1 MITKLLSKSFNYKR
15 PTSKWLFARLTLL
28 VSLPFLFSY
37 FIFAAPE
44 HAGLQGVVYD
54 SIKNPIAQVRIILS
68 HKGQNND
75 ITLLSSKKGT
85 FQITG
90 LSPGEYSIKFNIDG
104 YQPHVQNNIQLE
116 PSQTFYIETILS
128 QNGSS
133 YSRLVRL
140 DYTHN
145 IHQTII
151 NHNQLNRFPSAHN
164 IWSVIENQDLSATTN
179 RIDTAGLW
187 SGIPALFSARGGCS
201 WTQNTYLLNGMDV
214 TDPYQTGKPLF
225 YPDFFSLNSYR
236 MVNAGNPPYAMSP
249 GGYFDLSTRNGG
261 ERFQGGVSTFYTHHS
276 LQSTNITP
284 DLEQE
289 GLLESHGFDYFNEGN
304 FHFSGPVIPEKLYVF
319 SSVTAF
325 GLARNLADYSDMDK
339 SSLISGLLSLKY
351 KFPESS
357 LLFLWTGQ
365 NISHPSYG
373 AERNTPFSSTL
384 DRRELYNVFQVIW
397 DTRIHNDHYISLGA
411 SFSSGDVKSD
421 FQETATEPYS
431 TGIFRSPPAGAAPSA
446 YDNSRKNFTVLLKG
460 ESLFT
465 NIFNSKHKLQYG
477 FQFQNNS
484 SSSQKEIRDNIHLLF
499 FGEEPLQVIK
509 YNSPVQHRESSRNLN
524 LYLQDTLSLSNF
536 FSVYLGFNF
545 AYSQGWIPIQDG
557 QEISSENRIDWLNFS
572 PRIGIIIPLNKA
584 KTSALKFSFARYFYK
599 LQLNYLSY
607 GNPDT
612 LAGLV
617 YEWDDSNQDK
627 QYQPGESGI
636 LIQRQGSYF
645 ASIDP
650 DLKRPFT
657 DEIIISYSLTFGS
670 DWYFYLGGF
679 HRTTYNLIHRL
690 NTGVS
695 FDNYHPL
702 YYSDIGDDRIP
713 FSYDDL
719 LFTIYEQDKKSL
731 GQDYYLLTN
740 MDSNTRTTS
749 YFGLD
754 LNLIK
759 KFGPRFTFFLSLTA
773 TQAAGHT
780 NPGNTE
786 WENDD
791 GIVGVLF
798 DNLNNLI
805 NAEGRVRFD
814 RAYTGRLGLNYQAP
828 FGIRI
833 SGIIKYYDGQPFS
846 RKIIITGL
854 NQGPFYIQAHPRGIS
869 RYEYNKTVD
878 IRLEKIITI
887 GKSRLRIIF
896 DGFNILNRHWATEEN
911 EWTGPDFPLRYATEI
926 QYPRIFRLGLAYD
939 F

>member
-1 MITKLLSKSFNYKR
+1 MLTKLLNNNPNYKQ
-15 PTSKWLFARLTLL
+15 PTSKWLFTRLIIL
-28 VSLPFLFSY
+28 VNLPVLFSC
-37 FIFAAPE
+37 FIFAVPE
-44 HAGLQGVVYD
+44 YAGLQGVVCD
-54 SIKNPIAQVRIILS
+54 SIKNPLAQVRIILS
-68 HKGQNND
+68 QAGQNND
-75 ITLLSSKKGT
+75 ITLLSNKKGT
-85 FQITG
+85 FQVTG
-90 LSPGEYSIKFNIDG
+90 LPPGEYSVKFNIDG
-104 YQPHVQNNIQLE
+104 YQPHVQNKIRLE
-116 PSQTFYIETILS
+116 PSQTLYIETILS

-140 DYTHN
+140 DYTQN

-151 NHNQLNRFPSAHN
+151 NQNQLNSFPSAHN

-236 MVNAGNPPYAMSP
+236 MVDAGNPPYAMSP
-249 GGYFDLSTRNGG
+249 GGYFDLSIRNGS

-289 GLLESHGFDYFNEGN
+289 HLLESHGFDYFTEGN
-304 FHFSGPVIPEKLYVF
+304 FHFSGPVIPEKLYIF

-325 GLARNLADYSDMDK
+325 DLARNLADYSDIDK
-339 SSLISGLLSLKY
+339 SSLISGLMSLKY

-357 LLFLWTGQ
+357 LFFLWTGQ
-365 NISHPSYG
+365 KISHPSFG
-373 AERNTPFSSTL
+373 AERNIPFSSTL
-384 DRRELYNVFQVIW
+384 DQKEIYNVFQVIW

-411 SFSSGDVKSD
+411 SFSSGNVKSD
-421 FQETATEPYS
+421 FQKTATEPYS

-446 YDNSRKNFTVLLKG
+446 YDNSRKNFTILLKG
-460 ESLFT
+460 ESLFA
-465 NIFNSKHKLQYG
+465 NIFNSRHKLQYG

-484 SSSQKEIRDNIHLLF
+484 SSSQKEIRDNLHLIF
-499 FGEEPLQVIK
+499 YGKEPLQIIK
-509 YNSPVQHRESSRNLN
+509 YNSPVLHRESSRNLN
-524 LYLQDTLSLSNF
+524 LYLQDTLSLSSF
-536 FSVYLGFNF
+536 LSVYLGFNL
-545 AYSQGWIPIQDG
+545 AYSQGWIPMQAE

-572 PRIGIIIPLNKA
+572 PRMGIIIPLCKA
-584 KTSALKFSFARYFYK
+584 KTSALKLSFARYFYK
-599 LQLNYLSY
+599 LQLNFLSY
-607 GNPDT
+607 GNPDSLT
-612 LAGLV
+612 GLV
-617 YEWDDSNQDK
+617 YKWDDSNQDK
-627 QYQPGESGI
+627 HYQPGETGI
-636 LIQRQGSYF
+636 LMRRQGSYF

-650 DLKRPFT
+650 DLKRPYT
-657 DEIIISYSLTFGS
+657 DEMAISYSITLS
-670 DWYFYLGGF
+670 SNWYFFLGGF
-679 HRTTYNLIHRL
+679 HRTTNNLIHRL

-695 FDNYHPL
+695 FDNYHPF

-713 FSYDDL
+713 FSNDDL
-719 LFTIYEQDKKSL
+719 LFTIYEQDNNSL

-740 MDSNTRTTS
+740 MESNTRATS
-749 YFGLD
+749 YYGLD
-754 LNLIK
+754 LNLVK
-759 KFGPRFTFFLSLTA
+759 KFGSRFTFFLSLTA

-798 DNLNNLI
+798 DNPNNLI
-805 NAEGRVRFD
+805 NANGRVRFD
-814 RAYTGRLGLNYQAP
+814 RAYTGRLGFNYLAP

-869 RYEYNKTVD
+869 RYEYNKTID
-878 IRLEKIITI
+878 IRLEKIITL
-887 GKSRLRIIF
+887 GKSRLRLII

-911 EWTGPDFPLRYATEI
+911 EWTGPEFPLRYATEI

>member
-1 MITKLLSKSFNYKR
+1 MLTKLFCKSPNYKQS
-15 PTSKWLFARLTLL
+15 TSKWLLARLIIL
-28 VSLPFLFSY
+28 VSLPVLFSF
-37 FIFAAPE
+37 FIFATPE

-54 SIKNPIAQVRIILS
+54 SINNPIAQVRIILS
-68 HKGQNND
+68 QTGQNND
-75 ITLLSSKKGT
+75 RNLLSSKKGT

-90 LSPGEYSIKFNIDG
+90 LPPGEYSIKFKIDG

-116 PSQTFYIETILS
+116 PSQTLYIETILS

-133 YSRLVRL
+133 YSRLLRL

-151 NHNQLNRFPSAHN
+151 NQNQLNAFPSAHN

-179 RIDTAGLW
+179 RIDSAGLW

-214 TDPYQTGKPLF
+214 TDPFQTGKPLF

-236 MVNAGNPPYAMSP
+236 MVDAGNPPYAMSP

-261 ERFQGGVSTFYTHHS
+261 ERFQGGVSAFFTHHS

-289 GLLESHGFDYFNEGN
+289 GLLESHGFDYFTEGN
-304 FHFSGPVIPEKLYVF
+304 FHFSGPVIPEKLYIF

-339 SSLISGLLSLKY
+339 SSFISGLMSLKY

-357 LLFLWTGQ
+357 LFFLWTGQ
-365 NISHPSYG
+365 NISNPSFG
-373 AERNTPFSSTL
+373 AERNIPFSSTL
-384 DRRELYNVFQVIW
+384 DQRELYNVFQVIW

-411 SFSSGDVKSD
+411 SFSSGDVNSD
-421 FQETATEPYS
+421 FQETATGPYS

-460 ESLFT
+460 ESLFA
-465 NIFNSKHKLQYG
+465 NIFNSRHKLQYG

-484 SSSQKEIRDNIHLLF
+484 SSSQKEIRDNLHLIF
-499 FGEEPLQVIK
+499 YGEDPLQIIK
-509 YNSPVQHRESSRNLN
+509 YNSPVLHRESSRNLN
-524 LYLQDTLSLSNF
+524 LYLQDTLTLSNF
-536 FSVYLGFNF
+536 LSIYLGFNL
-545 AYSQGWIPIQDG
+545 AYSQGWIPIQEG

-572 PRIGIIIPLNKA
+572 PRMGIIIPLCKA
-584 KTSALKFSFARYFYK
+584 KTSALKLSFARYFYK

-607 GNPDT
+607 GNPNT

-617 YEWDDSNQDK
+617 YKWDDSNQDN

-636 LIQRQGSYF
+636 LIRRQGSYF
-645 ASIDP
+645 SSIDP
-650 DLKRPFT
+650 DLKRPYT
-657 DEIIISYSLTFGS
+657 DELFISYSVTFGS
-670 DWYFYLGGF
+670 NWYFFLGGF
-679 HRTTYNLIHRL
+679 HRTTNNLIHRL
-690 NTGVS
+690 NTGAS

-702 YYSDIGDDRIP
+702 YYSDMGDDRIP
-713 FSYDDL
+713 FSHDDL
-719 LFTIYEQDKKSL
+719 LFTIYEQDNNSL

-740 MDSNTRTTS
+740 MESNTRTTS

-754 LNLIK
+754 LNLVK
-759 KFGPRFTFFLSLTA
+759 KFGSRFTFFLSLTA

-798 DNLNNLI
+798 DNPNNLI
-805 NAEGRVRFD
+805 NAKGRVRFD
-814 RAYTGRLGLNYQAP
+814 RAYTGRLGFNYLAP

-854 NQGPFYIQAHPRGIS
+854 NQGPFYIQAHPRGIA
-869 RYEYNKTVD
+869 RYEYNKTID
-878 IRLEKIITI
+878 IRLEKIII
-887 GKSRLRIIF
+887 LGKSRLRILF

-911 EWTGPDFPLRYATEI
+911 EWTRPEFPLRYATEI